1 MGHETAKSG
10 KSVRR
15 KTPVPI
21 GTRIL
26 DMLLFILTVF
36 MAYPL
41 FVMVINVFKTPL
53 QRADW
58 IALPTQ
64 FYTDNIVKVFTKSG
78 FAQSLANSLFIT
90 VISIGVLVIFGSMAA
105 YPLGRRKEKVFNA
118 LYIYITLGIML
129 PLQFSILP
137 IFQLIKNLGLM
148 DQRLALILIE
158 IGFNITI
165 TVFIYKNFIKSVPIA
180 LEEAAIIDGCSYF
193 GVFWR
198 IVFPMLKPATATVII
213 TNLIYVWND
222 FLGPLLVIQSA
233 AKRTLPIMIISFRGQ
248 YGNDIGAVFTTITF
262 ASLPMIVLFLCLQQS
277 FYKGI
282 SAGAVKS

>member
-1 MGHETAKSG
+1 MRHTTSATEKTIK
-10 KSVRR
+10 R
-15 KTPVPI
+15 KTPI
-21 GTRIL
+21 AKSTRIL
-26 DMLLFILTVF
+26 DIVMFIITVIV
-36 MAYPL
+36 AYPL

-58 IALPTQ
+58 ISLPTQ

-78 FAQSLANSLFIT
+78 FSNSLFNSLFIT
-90 VISIGVLVIFGSMAA
+90 IISITILVIFGSMAA
-105 YPLGRRKEKVFNA
+105 YPLGRRKEKVFNY
-118 LYIYITLGIML
+118 LYLYITLGIML

-148 DQRLALILIE
+148 DSRLALILIE

-165 TVFIYKNFIKSVPIA
+165 TVFIYKNFIKSVPVA
-180 LEEAAIIDGCSYF
+180 LEEAAIIDGCSYA

-222 FLGPLLVIQSA
+222 FLGPLLVIQDA

-262 ASLPMIVLFLCLQQS
+262 ASLPMIILFLCLQQS